1 MTQGLTHQ
9 IKQSALWQRVF
20 RTRAEDVL
28 PHVITHDRV
37 YIVPSKRGCAFLFTL
52 LTMLIASVNYSLSL
66 GYALSFLL
74 TGLFAASLLHTYKNI
89 AGLCVQ
95 AIELHDVF
103 AGTPG
108 HIDVTLNNT
117 QQRAR
122 HGIKISSA
130 QSTPPLVH
138 PESDS
143 NEHVRIN
150 TPTQTRGIYKPGR
163 LTLQSD
169 WPIGLWTCWTY
180 LHADHNAFVYP
191 TPEADPPPLPTLGD
205 SDAKDRHKQALAGDV
220 SGLRDYQ
227 PGDSMGSIAWK
238 SSARTPGL
246 QSRTFESETAST
258 NTVLSLEHTGL
269 TGLEA
274 QLSRLCAWV
283 LLAETQH
290 TDYAVQLN
298 TLSIPQGRGQQHR
311 AHALEALSIY
321 GHNTESSDTNIQ

>member
-20 RTRAEDVL
+20 RTRAEDAL

-74 TGLFAASLLHTYKNI
+74 TGLFAASLLHTYKNL
-89 AGLCVQ
+89 AGLSVQ
-95 AIELHDVF
+95 AIDMQDVF

-108 HIDVTLNNT
+108 HIDVLIQNT

-122 HGIKISSA
+122 HGVKISST
-130 QSTPPLVH
+130 QTTNPLIH
-138 PESDS
+138 PESGS
-143 NEHVRIN
+143 SERITIN
-150 TPTQTRGIYKPGR
+150 TPNLSRGIYKPGR

-169 WPIGLWTCWTY
+169 WPLGLWTCWTY
-180 LHADHNAFVYP
+180 LHVDHDAFVYP
-191 TPEADPPPLPTLGD
+191 TPEADPPPLPMLGG
-205 SDAKDRHKQALAGDV
+205 SDAKDRQKQALTGDV
-220 SGLRDYQ
+220 SGLREYQ

-238 SSARTPGL
+238 SSARSSGL
-246 QSRTFESETAST
+246 LSRTFESESVSN

-269 TGLEA
+269 TELEA
-274 QLSRLCAWV
+274 RLSRLCAWV
-283 LLAETQH
+283 LLAENQH

-298 TLSIPQGRGQQHR
+298 TLLIPRGRGRQHQAR
-311 AHALEALSIY
+311 ALEALSIY
-321 GHNTESSDTNIQ
+321 GYSTDSSNTNVQ